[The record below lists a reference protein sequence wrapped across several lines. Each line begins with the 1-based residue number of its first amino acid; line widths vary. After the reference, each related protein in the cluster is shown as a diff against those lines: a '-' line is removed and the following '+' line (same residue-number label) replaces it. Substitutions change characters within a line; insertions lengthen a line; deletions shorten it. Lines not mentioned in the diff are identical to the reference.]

1 MNPDDYTKALAKLPA
16 YVRNIKE
23 QRDELLC
30 ALKDAYPY
38 VRDDELRMR
47 IGNLIC
53 RFKQ

>member
-1 MNPDDYTKALAKLPA
+1 MNTENAQAWARLTSYAKS
-16 YVRNIKE
+16 IEE
-23 QRDELLC
+23 QRDELLG

-38 VRDDELRMR
+38 IRDDELRMR